1 MERNTLWGKH
11 NHSFPDAITTLD
23 VIIDTP
29 SDPREPP
36 KLCTN
41 PDPPSHDF
49 GSVQQGQTR
58 TWTFDITNCGEG
70 TLTWTVSNDRPWI
83 TVSPAS
89 GSTTTETD
97 TVTVTIDTTD
107 LTSGATH
114 DGTITIGSN
123 DGTKT
128 GTIGVYVRAPTPPT
142 PPTPTDV
149 PSMTPAGTAI
159 LIGSLGLLAVGR
171 IGRRFN

>member
-1 MERNTLWGKH
+1 NDGTKTGTI
-11 NHSFPDAITTLD
+11 SVDIPA
-23 VIIDTP
+23 
-29 SDPREPP
+29 DPEEPQ
-36 KLCTN
+36 LCTN

-70 TLTWTVSNDRPWI
+70 TLTWTVSDDRPWI

-114 DGTITIGSN
+114 DGTITVSSN

-128 GTIGVYVRAPTPPT
+128 GTIRVYVSASPPPT
-142 PPTPTDV
+142 PPSDV
-149 PSMTPAGTAI
+149 PSMTPLGTAI